1 MDNVEYVRP
10 GSVSEAVALL
20 AEKPGKARAL
30 AGGTDLLV
38 QLKSGRRQIDR
49 VCRRECLDRC
59 GRAVLQGLFPSG
71 DHCRV
76 PGRDR
81 LG

>member
-1 MDNVEYVRP
+1 M
-10 GSVSEAVALL
+10 ALL

-49 VCRRECLDRC
+49 VVDVKGIPDLTEI
-59 GRAVLQGLFPSG
+59 
-71 DHCRV
+71 RV
-76 PGRDR
+76 NADGSV
-81 LG
+81 

>member
-30 AGGTDLLV
+30 AGGTDLC
-38 QLKSGRRQIDR
+38 S
-49 VCRRECLDRC
+49 
-59 GRAVLQGLFPSG
+59 
-71 DHCRV
+71 
-76 PGRDR
+76 
-81 LG
+81 

>member
-49 VCRRECLDRC
+49 VVDVKGIPDLTEIRVNADGSVLI
-59 GRAVLQGLFPSG
+59 GAAVPCFK
-71 DHCRV
+71 V
-76 PGRDR
+76 
-81 LG
+81 